1 MEATAHQVHNG
12 LTKDAPTPEK
22 TIWEEITWGPIIA
35 YTKNNIRHL
44 ILTTNGYDTNA
55 QNAKTLTWA
64 TASYSAT
71 AGKEGNPPTYR

>member
-1 MEATAHQVHNG
+1 MTKEHQPMEATATRSTTG
-12 LTKDAPTPEK
+12 SPKTP
-22 TIWEEITWGPIIA
+22 ISA
-35 YTKNNIRHL
+35 DTKNNIRHL